1 LTGGLQK
8 EDIMEKATLRL
19 SNLSCP
25 DCADKISQILLKQNG
40 VSKAAVF
47 FTTGKLKVEW
57 DAEQI
62 TLAQIEKTIKKA
74 GYRVTERS

>member
-1 LTGGLQK
+1 
-8 EDIMEKATLRL
+8 MEKATLRL

-40 VSKAAVF
+40 VSKANVF
-47 FTTGKLKVEW
+47 FTTSKVKVEW

-62 TLAQIEKTIKKA
+62 TLEQIEKTIQKT
-74 GYRVTERS
+74 GYRVVERS